1 MRLSGPPALTAL
13 GEQGRHLADAAA
25 NGDGEGRRWLG
36 AGDGGGRS
44 MEGGRRWRGRRGG
57 LCPGPGVRA
66 AVAGRSGRARGSA
79 AGGRC
84 CRVGTPRYLLAF
96 SPAAQTGFHLAGV
109 GRARLL
115 EESGLSA
122 HTFNLPVSLWA

>member
-25 NGDGEGRRWLG
+25 NGARAWRWRGEP
-36 AGDGGGRS
+36 GDGGGRRWR
-44 MEGGRRWRGRRGG
+44 GAAVAGAWRWRGRRGG

-66 AVAGRSGRARGSA
+66 AVAGRSGRARGSP
-79 AGGRC
+79 AGGRYH
-84 CRVGTPRYLLAF
+84 RFGTPRYLLAF
-96 SPAAQTGFHLAGV
+96 SPAAQTGFHFTGV

-115 EESGLSA
+115 GESGLSA
-122 HTFNLPVSLWA
+122 YI